1 MAFAITHPDR
11 THGRHAAATRE
22 AVTARRAAVR
32 PVGAAV
38 AGTGAVLVGIWG
50 AIAGYIGPYF
60 GYHPTA
66 GTAWTWSAQNGL
78 LHLAPGAVAVLAGM
92 LILSAGP
99 ARGGARR
106 LTVAVPALLLLA
118 AGAWFVIGPVAW
130 PMFGTGAAFAAAG
143 RAGTRLLDQAG
154 SSLAPGLALAMFGGM
169 AVKASMIRRREVVLP
184 DPAPMTGPVTE
195 AAPVSSATE
204 ETVS

>member
-11 THGRHAAATRE
+11 MHGRHSAATRE
-22 AVTARRAAVR
+22 AVSGRRAAVR

-78 LHLAPGAVAVLAGM
+78 LHLAPGAAAVLAGL
-92 LILSAGP
+92 LILSVGP
-99 ARGGARR
+99 ARGAARR
-106 LTVAVPALLLLA
+106 LALAIPAVLLVA

-130 PMFGTGAAFAAAG
+130 PMFGTGAAFAAASS
-143 RAGTRLLDQAG
+143 AGTRLLDQAG
-154 SSLAPGLALAMFGGM
+154 SSLAPGLALALLGGM
-169 AVKASMIRRREVVLP
+169 AVKASMVRRREVVLP
-184 DPAPMTGPVTE
+184 DPAPAAGPVTGT
-195 AAPVSSATE
+195 APVDTAD